1 MKSSRSKWV
10 VWEVLAMYSEL
21 QVLIVLAISE
31 KEVGER
37 SDWGTGT
44 GKC

>member
-37 SDWGTGT
+37 SDWRTGT